1 MRSRFGRSDGIF
13 ARSIADRPNHSVRRY
28 TTVVRPNLGILMVT
42 VVFAVGLSACAGNTA
57 GTMSSKEPW
66 GENIVTPADL
76 VAELANRSG
85 ADKPVVVCTAPSFLY
100 RAGHVPGAVL
110 HGPMTSPAVIDELT
124 AWAQPLPRSSNIVIY
139 CGCCPMEQC
148 PNIRPAYTGLK
159 DLGFTRLR
167 VLVLPD
173 NFATDWVSRGYPI
186 EK

>member
-1 MRSRFGRSDGIF
+1 MIF
-13 ARSIADRPNHSVRRY
+13 AVVEEPLALY
-28 TTVVRPNLGILMVT
+28 TTRMMTTRSKLGTGVVAAVL
-42 VVFAVGLSACAGNTA
+42 VVSAAACAGDTT
-57 GTMSSKEPW
+57 GTVSSREPW
-66 GENIVTPADL
+66 GANIVKPADL

-85 ADKPVVVCTAPSFLY
+85 ADKPVVVCTAPPFLY

-124 AWAQPLPRSSNIVIY
+124 AWAQPLPRSSNVVIY
-139 CGCCPMEQC
+139 CGCCPMAQC
-148 PNIRPAYTGLK
+148 PNIRPAYKVLK

-186 EK
+186 ER

>member
-1 MRSRFGRSDGIF
+1 MRS
-13 ARSIADRPNHSVRRY
+13 
-28 TTVVRPNLGILMVT
+28 NLGVLMVT
-42 VVFAVGLSACAGNTA
+42 AALAVGLSACSGDPA
-57 GTMSSKEPW
+57 GTTSSKEPW
-66 GENIVTPADL
+66 GENTVKPADL
-76 VAELANRSG
+76 VAELANTSG
-85 ADKPVVVCTAPSFLY
+85 ADKPVVVCTAPPFLF

-110 HGPMTSPAVIDELT
+110 HGPMTSPAVINDLT

-148 PNIRPAYTGLK
+148 PNIRPAYTVLK

-173 NFATDWVSRGYPI
+173 NFATDWVGRGYPI